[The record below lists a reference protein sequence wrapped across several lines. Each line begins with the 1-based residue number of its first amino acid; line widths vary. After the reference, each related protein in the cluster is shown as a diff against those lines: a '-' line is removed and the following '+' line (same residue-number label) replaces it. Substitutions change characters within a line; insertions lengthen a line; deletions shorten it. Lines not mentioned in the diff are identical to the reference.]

1 MQASH
6 ATWLRLPRML
16 RYACTAGLAAA
27 VDIGGFLV
35 LSTALFVL
43 VPGALAPGLWVVSV
57 GVAAAL
63 SFLLAAAVNYRLSA
77 GWVFDHEWKNARR
90 AGRFLVGASLG
101 LAVNAGATTAL
112 AVWALWPPLAAK
124 VAGVGLAFGVNFSL
138 NARWVFGQ
146 GGQAPG
152 ARQGRSGPQAGD
164 AGAGLRRRRTPG
176 RR

>member
-6 ATWLRLPRML
+6 AIWLRLAPVL
-16 RYACTAGLAAA
+16 RYACTAGVAAA
-27 VDIGGFLV
+27 VDIGGFAL
-35 LSTALFVL
+35 LSAALAHF
-43 VPGALAPGLWVVSV
+43 VPGALAPGVWVASV
-57 GVAAAL
+57 GVAAVA

-77 GWVFDHEWKNARR
+77 GWVFGREWKNARR

-112 AVWALWPPLAAK
+112 AVWAQWPPLAAK
-124 VAGVGLAFGVNFSL
+124 VAGVGLAFGFNFSL

-164 AGAGLRRRRTPG
+164 AGAGLRRRRKPAP
-176 RR
+176 R